1 MEQQDYLQR
10 LIKQIGRL
18 LGKISSDLLGLKN
31 NGQIADG
38 IEIMYQ
44 TLKGELDL
52 DIRELIHIH
61 NNDFIKT
68 LATKK
73 GFNNDNLNKLAD
85 ILLLIAENRQEKN
98 KRLLYEKSLI
108 IYEHLE
114 KAENVYSLIRQEK
127 IELIKRHCN

>member
-1 MEQQDYLQR
+1 M
-10 LIKQIGRL
+10 

-31 NGQIADG
+31 NGQIVDG

-52 DIRELIHIH
+52 DIRELIHI
-61 NNDFIKT
+61 NNDDFIET
-68 LATKK
+68 LTTKK

-85 ILLLIAENRQEKN
+85 ILLLIAENGQEKD
-98 KRLLYEKSLI
+98 KRLLYGKSLI

-114 KAENVYSLIRQEK
+114 KAENIYSLIRQEK
-127 IELIKRHCN
+127 IELIKKAL

>member
-31 NGQIADG
+31 NGQIVDG

-52 DIRELIHIH
+52 DIRELIHI
-61 NNDFIKT
+61 NNDDFIET
-68 LATKK
+68 LTTKK

-85 ILLLIAENRQEKN
+85 ILLLIAENGQEKD
-98 KRLLYEKSLI
+98 KRLLYGKSLI

-114 KAENVYSLIRQEK
+114 KAENIYSLIRQEK
-127 IELIKRHCN
+127 IELIKKAL